1 MKKFIIKSLKLSLFA
16 ILVYLLLLF
25 ISSRFL
31 PQSFKPNLIYPKSGY
46 GMSEIRFAEV
56 DTFKQV
62 DVLFLGSSHAYRGFD
77 NRKFDAK
84 NISSFNLGSSSQTPI
99 QTELLLRR
107 YLNILNPAL
116 VIMEVSPLSFMSDG
130 VESAPDLIAND
141 QADFEMLRMAVNL
154 NHIKV
159 YNATLYAF
167 MDRAIGQNSIQS
179 KTDIKNYDQY
189 VSGGFVEKSKPPLSK
204 PYLSS
209 KEKKISV
216 NEKQLQAFER
226 ILRQLKERRIRVLL
240 VQAPVTKNFY
250 NSFQNNNYYDS
261 LMSSYGNYI
270 NFNKILSLKDTLHF
284 YDHHHLTQSGV
295 EVFNDTL
302 IKVIKEKYSF

>member
-1 MKKFIIKSLKLSLFA
+1 MKKFIIKSLKLYLFA
-16 ILVYLLLLF
+16 ILFYLLLLF
-25 ISSRFL
+25 ISGRFL
-31 PQSFKPNLIYPKSGY
+31 PQPLKPNLIYPKSGY
-46 GMSEIRFAEV
+46 GMSEIRFTEV

-84 NISSFNLGSSSQTPI
+84 NITSFNLGSSSQTPI

-116 VIMEVSPLSFMSDG
+116 VIIEVSPLSFMSDG

-141 QADFEMLRMAVNL
+141 QADFEMLRMSMDL

-159 YNATLYAF
+159 YNAALYAF
-167 MDRAIGQNSIQS
+167 MDRAIGENSIQS

-209 KEKKISV
+209 KEKK
-216 NEKQLQAFER
+216 N
-226 ILRQLKERRIRVLL
+226 
-240 VQAPVTKNFY
+240 
-250 NSFQNNNYYDS
+250 NSQ
-261 LMSSYGNYI
+261 
-270 NFNKILSLKDTLHF
+270 
-284 YDHHHLTQSGV
+284 
-295 EVFNDTL
+295 
-302 IKVIKEKYSF
+302 